1 MDTSAIVDFIIRNQQ
16 YAFAS
21 LGLIIGL
28 LISSIYLLR
37 RTVPEVRQMLPSIAA
52 ERSVQ
57 FLDRKDE
64 RYQFAEV
71 ENPRSE
77 SVPIIVRTKN
87 DGSERDSVETLGLT
101 ALPSNK
107 NILSG
112 VINVAQIPI
121 VASLVKELL
130 IPAEVQGLVKE
141 YFQDLR
147 KNLFR
152 RVGTVAI
159 FVIGFLTIAASG
171 GFAIGE
177 RNPISKTAGLDDK
190 QLTLDLTKN
199 DLILFVQGWRGDA
212 EGTWLK
218 FPDLVRHDPRFSDTH
233 VAVANYPTFMT
244 RRSLTIGE
252 TASWIAEKLE
262 RNGVDHYSKVA
273 IISHSIG
280 GLVLRKLILQ
290 RRSMFHGVGI
300 LIEVGTPHTGT
311 ERYAQL
317 LDDLGI
323 RIPQNDLVLEVKAG
337 SDFLRQ
343 LSNDWNAL
351 DRRTPTLCFASPND
365 EVVPQDSALFQCD
378 KLHYLPGFDHT
389 AMVQPNDAQDDR
401 YRVPMHEVDAFFHSG
416 EPVITRRETTTPK
429 NPVGVPTRHAV
440 SR

>member
-71 ENPRSE
+71 ENLRSE

-159 FVIGFLTIAASG
+159 
-171 GFAIGE
+171 
-177 RNPISKTAGLDDK
+177 
-190 QLTLDLTKN
+190 
-199 DLILFVQGWRGDA
+199 
-212 EGTWLK
+212 
-218 FPDLVRHDPRFSDTH
+218 
-233 VAVANYPTFMT
+233 
-244 RRSLTIGE
+244 
-252 TASWIAEKLE
+252 
-262 RNGVDHYSKVA
+262 
-273 IISHSIG
+273 
-280 GLVLRKLILQ
+280 
-290 RRSMFHGVGI
+290 
-300 LIEVGTPHTGT
+300 
-311 ERYAQL
+311 
-317 LDDLGI
+317 
-323 RIPQNDLVLEVKAG
+323 
-337 SDFLRQ
+337 
-343 LSNDWNAL
+343 
-351 DRRTPTLCFASPND
+351 
-365 EVVPQDSALFQCD
+365 
-378 KLHYLPGFDHT
+378 
-389 AMVQPNDAQDDR
+389 
-401 YRVPMHEVDAFFHSG
+401 
-416 EPVITRRETTTPK
+416 
-429 NPVGVPTRHAV
+429 
-440 SR
+440 